1 MAARWSALPTWWVRQ
16 LRLGTFT
23 GGNQAGRS
31 IAAVKVL
38 LALSLLADFHTR
50 QVKCSLSD
58 LETLTGLSRPMVIT
72 GTAALEG
79 MEILKVDRSGHV
91 NEYELV
97 VTDEDKNWG
106 KLPYELLRKHLPE
119 IVNRGGITLAA
130 LKIYMLLVSWRPNQ
144 SLSIAISHD
153 KIREETGI
161 QTRHV
166 RPALDVLINHTLI
179 RLSVSEG
186 ATPGEIKGRHNV
198 YTLLGLTV

>member
-1 MAARWSALPTWWVRQ
+1 MAARWTALPTWWVRQ
-16 LRLGTFT
+16 LRLGAFT

-38 LALSLLADFHTR
+38 LALSLLADFRTR
-50 QVKCSLSD
+50 QVKCSLSG
-58 LETLTGLSRPMVIT
+58 LEALTGLSRPMVIT

-119 IVNRGGITLAA
+119 IVNRGAITLAA
-130 LKIYMLLVSWRPNQ
+130 LKIYLLLVSWRPNQ

-186 ATPGEIKGRHNV
+186 ATPGETKGRHNV